1 VSEVLTPDLCVIGAG
16 SAGLSV
22 AAIGASL
29 GAAMVLI
36 ERGRMGG
43 DCLNVGC
50 VPSKALIAAGDRA
63 QAIRTAGAFGIEAG
77 EPAVDFARVRD
88 HIAAVIAGIAPHDS
102 AERFT
107 GLGVRVIGAQA
118 RFTDPRDGRGRRCHD
133 PRPPLR
139 DRHRLGAAVPPVP
152 GLDRVPFLT
161 NETVFDLAER
171 PAHLIVLGGGP
182 VGVEIAQAHRRLGA
196 AVTILEAGPRLLAR
210 DDPELA
216 GVVAGGARRRGGSRS
231 GPGSRPRRWSRP
243 RRAARTRSGSFW
255 PTGRRFAGSHLL
267 VATGRRPVTEGLGLE
282 AAGVAVDRS
291 GIVVDASLRTANRRV
306 YAIGDCAGGAA
317 AGLRF
322 THVANYHAGLVIRN
336 ALFRLPVRVDAA
348 AIPRVTYTD
357 PELAAVGLSEEEAT
371 ARHGAV
377 RVLRWPVAENDRAR
391 AERATRGLVKAVVT
405 PRGRILGCAIAAPG
419 AGDLIVPWALC
430 IAKGLKVRISPV
442 SSSPIRPCP
451 RSRSGPRWSTC
462 AGRPETP
469 GCGAS
474 SPSCGPWAER

>member
-1 VSEVLTPDLCVIGAG
+1 MGEILKPDLCVIGAG

-22 AAIGASL
+22 AAIAASL
-29 GAAMVLI
+29 GVPVVLI

-118 RFTDPRDGRGRRCHD
+118 RFTDPATVAAGGATIRARRFVIATGSA
-133 PRPPLR
+133 P
-139 DRHRLGAAVPPVP
+139 AVPPVP

-216 GVVAGGARRRGGSRS
+216 GVVAAALADEGVAVRTGVAAAAVEPAPAGSADAVRVLLAD
-231 GPGSRPRRWSRP
+231 GS
-243 RRAARTRSGSFW
+243 AV
-255 PTGRRFAGSHLL
+255 AGSHLL

-430 IAKGLKVRISPV
+430 IAKGLKVQDLAGLVFPYPTLSEISKRAAV
-442 SSSPIRPCP
+442 EHLR
-451 RSRSGPRWSTC
+451 GA
-462 AGRPETP
+462 AGN
-469 GCGAS
+469 
-474 SPSCGPWAER
+474 PWLRRLLALLRTVG